1 MPIWCVAI
9 IFFPYLGFYFL
20 IRLMVVDINQN
31 TAEDYKAAADNLA
44 GVNRLLQ
51 KKKNH
56 YRYKK
61 RGKIV

>member
-1 MPIWCVAI
+1 
-9 IFFPYLGFYFL
+9 
-20 IRLMVVDINQN
+20 MVVDINQN

-44 GVNRLLQ
+44 GVNGLLQ